1 MKIRSKRQNIPQYAK
16 ELLAKDYFSSNDEK
30 RCVRQSLQ
38 DLSYQLTKLRLQWSF
53 VEKPENTCGSAYHDH
68 LENLLT
74 EVDQRICSLC
84 LDSTQE

>member
-1 MKIRSKRQNIPQYAK
+1 MKIRAKRQNIPQYAK

-53 VEKPENTCGSAYHDH
+53 VEKPEKTCGSAYHDH

-74 EVDQRICSLC
+74 EVDQRIFSLRS
-84 LDSTQE
+84 DSA